1 MTFKKRYLRLVHL
14 LFIVLLLI
22 QLLPDKL
29 SGDTYAQYVVW
40 FAVGVEIL
48 TLIVSTFI
56 KKPIGLTLFVDI
68 VSFIYG
74 LLIAW
79 TLATAKFN
87 LLKPALFPPPGRVFW
102 QLIGDYEKIITNIF
116 SSVGII
122 LQGYLLAAASAI
134 ILGLLLGSSE
144 RLGNVATYISK
155 FLGAIPPIVY
165 IPYGIALLPTFR
177 SVSVF
182 VIFLATF
189 WPVLAGTMSG
199 VMNVDKKTID
209 SAKVLNVG
217 KITMLF
223 SVILPA
229 SLQQIFI
236 GCNQGLT
243 VSFVL
248 LTSAEMIGAQSG
260 LGYYIKNYS
269 DLGDYTRT
277 LVGLIVIGIVIVVI
291 SFVFNSLKDN
301 AYALAFPSFGPERR
315 GAPIRAFT
323 KLDKK
328 PIGNRSEITRSN
340 YSIFLDDT
348 LFNEKSFRELK
359 QNGIIL
365 LNTKKTFEDPRVIT
379 LDGDGIAARI
389 LGLPITNTIL
399 LGAFAAVSREITLE
413 DINKAIRH
421 A

>member
-1 MTFKKRYLRLVHL
+1 MNTQIKSVIPSAITSDKKEKTVSNLRNEIFRRYLRVVHI
-14 LFIVLLLI
+14 LFAVLILI
-22 QLLPDKL
+22 QFMPNQL
-29 SGDTYAQYVVW
+29 SSDVYASYVIW
-40 FAVGVEIL
+40 FAVGVEVF
-48 TLIVSTFI
+48 TLVFSAFI
-56 KKPIGLTLFVDI
+56 KKAESLNLFVDI
-68 VSFIYG
+68 ISFIYG

-87 LLKPALFPPPGRVFW
+87 ILKAALFPPPGKVLW
-102 QLIGDYEKIITNIF
+102 QFIGDYDKILTNIQ

-122 LQGYLLAAASAI
+122 LLGYLLAISVAVP
-134 ILGLLLGSSE
+134 LGLFLGWSA
-144 RLGNVATYISK
+144 RLGGAATYISK

-189 WPVLAGTMSG
+189 WPVFGGTMSG

-217 KITMLF
+217 KFTMLF
-223 SVILPA
+223 SVILPS

-269 DLGDYTRT
+269 DFGDYTRT
-277 LVGLIVIGIVIVVI
+277 IAGLIVVGIVIVAI
-291 SFVFNSLKDN
+291 SFLFNKIQNFLLRWKQLRRYRN
-301 AYALAFPSFGPERR
+301 ERNNLAW
-315 GAPIRAFT
+315 T
-323 KLDKK
+323 WW
-328 PIGNRSEITRSN
+328 TRSI
-340 YSIFLDDT
+340 Y
-348 LFNEKSFRELK
+348 RR
-359 QNGIIL
+359 
-365 LNTKKTFEDPRVIT
+365 KTF
-379 LDGDGIAARI
+379 GGSI
-389 LGLPITNTIL
+389 LSAEKHLCSCISVFR
-399 LGAFAAVSREITLE
+399 A
-413 DINKAIRH
+413 
-421 A
+421 

>member
-1 MTFKKRYLRLVHL
+1 MTLKKRYLRTVHF
-14 LFIVLLLI
+14 LFIALLLV

-29 SGDTYAQYVVW
+29 TTDTYAGYVIW

-48 TLIVSTFI
+48 TLIVSALI
-56 KKPIGLTLFVDI
+56 KKPLGLTLFVDI

-87 LLKPALFPPPGRVFW
+87 LLKPSLFPPPGRVFW
-102 QLIGDYEKIITNIF
+102 QLIGDYEKIFTNIL

-122 LQGYLLAAASAI
+122 LQGYLLAAAVAI
-134 ILGLLLGSSE
+134 ILGLLLGSRE
-144 RLGNVATYISK
+144 RLGNVATYLAK

-199 VMNVDKKTID
+199 VMNVDKKTLD
-209 SAKVLNVG
+209 SARVLNVNRF
-217 KITMLF
+217 TMLF

-229 SLQQIFI
+229 SLPQIFI

-260 LGYYIKNYS
+260 LGFYIKNYS
-269 DLGDYTRT
+269 DFGDYTRT

-291 SFVFNSLKDN
+291 SFGFNKIQK
-301 AYALAFPSFGPERR
+301 Y
-315 GAPIRAFT
+315 
-323 KLDKK
+323 
-328 PIGNRSEITRSN
+328 
-340 YSIFLDDT
+340 
-348 LFNEKSFRELK
+348 
-359 QNGIIL
+359 L
-365 LNTKKTFEDPRVIT
+365 LRWK
-379 LDGDGIAARI
+379 
-389 LGLPITNTIL
+389 
-399 LGAFAAVSREITLE
+399 
-413 DINKAIRH
+413 H
-421 A
+421 